1 MTKYSVFRKPN
12 DLLMNFQQEKE
23 KDWHGLEKVLL
34 ATTGIGSHW
43 SNVLDV
49 LHHTGVHL
57 YWAIF
62 WFCYNAQFWVFG
74 NFQNQGTPS
83 TGFSKKYQSKMT
95 IVVQVFELWSNPIA

>member
-1 MTKYSVFRKPN
+1 
-12 DLLMNFQQEKE
+12 MNFQQEKE